1 MGNVLKRIES
11 AHDQGSRGANARG
24 LKLENTVIQPMKNP
38 GYGLSLLSTG
48 VNAGGW
54 AFAAFST
61 NITAEWAG
69 RFRDYST
76 ADGC

>member
-1 MGNVLKRIES
+1 MHCFASPILRVSRVRLWVLQVGTQIAEW
-11 AHDQGSRGANARG
+11 N
-24 LKLENTVIQPMKNP
+24 
-38 GYGLSLLSTG
+38 LSLLSTG

>member
-1 MGNVLKRIES
+1 MKES
-11 AHDQGSRGANARG
+11 GSCRNLAQLDYN
-24 LKLENTVIQPMKNP
+24 
-38 GYGLSLLSTG
+38 LSLLSTG
-48 VNAGGW
+48 VSAGGW
-54 AFAAFST
+54 AFAAFSP